1 MKAKVITS
9 GDNRLFKM
17 FQGLLRAQGIRKNGL
32 ALLSGAR
39 QVREV
44 LRDFP
49 ERCAGLILR
58 KEQDVFDRG
67 LPETVHRYHLPP
79 ALFRKLDA
87 YGTDQPILVVR
98 VEPFPLWYPDRWPT
112 GCTLLVP
119 FQDPTNVGAVI
130 RTAAAFGV
138 ARVVMLKEAAH
149 PFHHKSSR
157 VAGSALFRLPLF
169 EGPSIRRLRPI
180 KVPLIALSPDGDDV
194 GRFAFP
200 DTFGLIPGLEGPGI
214 PAGLRKGVTLS
225 VPMQAGVESLNAA
238 LATGIVLYLW
248 RSRLAEA
255 QKTANPRPDRGTVSQ
270 NNRLGGRPDHP
281 LTKGSAGSKK
291 RRIRVTG
298 YK

>member
-1 MKAKVITS
+1 LRRDTVKAKVITS
-9 GDNRLFKM
+9 DDNRVFKM
-17 FQGLLRAQGIRKNGL
+17 FQGLFRAQGIRKSGF

-39 QVREV
+39 QVKEI

-58 KEQDVFDRG
+58 EEQDVFDRV
-67 LPETVHRYHLPP
+67 LPETVHRYHLTPP
-79 ALFRKLDA
+79 LFRKLDV
-87 YGTDQPILVVR
+87 YGTDQPILLVR

-112 GCTLLVP
+112 GCTVLVP

-157 VAGSALFRLPLF
+157 VAGSALFRVPLF
-169 EGPSIRRLRPI
+169 EGPSIRRLR
-180 KVPLIALSPDGDDV
+180 VVNAPLIALSPDGEDV

-200 DTFGLIPGLEGPGI
+200 ATFGLIPGLEGPGI
-214 PAGLRKGVTLS
+214 PPGLRRGVTLS
-225 VPMQAGVESLNAA
+225 VPMQPGVESLNAA

-248 RSRLAEA
+248 RSRLGEA
-255 QKTANPRPDRGTVSQ
+255 GSDE
-270 NNRLGGRPDHP
+270 P
-281 LTKGSAGSKK
+281 LTRGERESNRDNLLKYIRKERK
-291 RRIRVTG
+291 RHALSE
-298 YK
+298 